1 MKAFHLLIVT
11 LFTASSLV
19 AQVGNELYRPVF
31 HYTPGFNWM
40 SDPNGLVYYNGKY
53 HMFYQYNPVGVQPAN
68 MSWGHAVSSNLIT
81 WEEKSVA
88 IPVQNG
94 VQAYSGSVVVD
105 WNNTS
110 GFGINGKPPLVA
122 IYTGASNVQ
131 DQRLAYSNDD
141 GVTWTNYSQNPVI
154 TSNNKNFRDPKV
166 IWHKESQKW
175 IMVVSQGNYKT
186 IIFYSSPNLKTWTPM
201 QAFGPIGNV
210 SGLWECPDF
219 FKLSSDNDSTKP
231 KWVLVHSVSPNAQ
244 FFIGDF
250 NGQHFNWDNTTPNS
264 ILIDDFESNA
274 YHNWTIS
281 GSSFATSPSMG
292 TTAVAGYLGKK
303 LTRSYYNGNGSQ
315 GKLVSANFIIQKK
328 NISFLIGGGCH
339 PETAYIKLVVN
350 GEAVRKSTGLND
362 DLLKWQNW
370 DVSSLIGK
378 TAHIE
383 IVDSATGNWG
393 HINVDHIIQSDISNG
408 ENSGQVDYGK
418 DFYALQ
424 SFSDMPDGRRI
435 WLGWLNNWNYATQV
449 PTTPWKGI
457 MSIPREVKLETHNGQ
472 LKLVQKPIEELK
484 AFRKN
489 GLSFKNTSLG
499 AINNSLRTVIGNS
512 LNAPV
517 FKQFELK
524 AKIAVLDNEG
534 FSLKFKKNGLQY
546 SEFVFD
552 FINKVIRFDRSHS
565 GGLTADQNF
574 RDIQFAPLV
583 IEDGFIDLHLFVDN
597 CSVELFSGGGQVV
610 MSNQIFPDG
619 TSNKVELASLN
630 GDLVFEEFDIWKMGK
645 PVLTPNPVTVFKYPL
660 FHVYPNPVVNSNGIT
675 IKIKDEV
682 AGNVKFKLFN
692 ANGMLVL
699 EFQPSANSIIIPR
712 NKLSESK
719 GMYFLTGST
728 GTDTQVEKL
737 LVLGH

>member
-1 MKAFHLLIVT
+1 MKAFNLIIVT
-11 LFTASSLV
+11 LLTASSLV
-19 AQVGNELYRPVF
+19 AQVGNELYRPFF

-53 HMFYQYNPVGVQPAN
+53 HMFYQYNPLGIQPAN

-81 WEEKSVA
+81 WEEKQVA

-141 GVTWTNYSQNPVI
+141 GVTWTNYSQNPVM

-166 IWHKESQKW
+166 IWHKETQKW

-201 QAFGPIGNV
+201 QAFGPIANV
-210 SGLWECPDF
+210 SGFWECPDF
-219 FKLSSDNDSTKP
+219 FKLPVDNDTNKTK
-231 KWVLVHSVSPNAQ
+231 WMLVHSVTPNAQ

-250 NGQHFNWDNTTPNS
+250 DGEHFSWDTSTANN

-274 YHNWTIS
+274 YNNWTIT

-303 LTRSYYNGNGSQ
+303 LTRSYFNGNGSQ
-315 GKLVSANFIIQKK
+315 GKLVSANFTIQKK
-328 NISFLIGGGCH
+328 YISFLIGGGYH

-350 GEAVRKSTGLND
+350 GEGVRKSTGLND
-362 DLLKWQNW
+362 DLLNWKNW
-370 DVSSLIGK
+370 DVSSLIGQ

-383 IVDSATGNWG
+383 IVDSATGSWG
-393 HINVDHIIQSDISNG
+393 HINIDHIIQSDNRNG
-408 ENSGQVDYGK
+408 LTSGQVDYGK

-435 WLGWLNNWNYATQV
+435 WLGWMNNWNYAAQV
-449 PTTPWKGI
+449 PTTPWKGV

-489 GLSFKNTSLG
+489 GLSFKNTNLS

-512 LNAPV
+512 LNTPI

-524 AKIAVLDNEG
+524 AKIAVLNKEG

-552 FINKVIRFDRSHS
+552 FINKVIRFDRSYS
-565 GGLTADQNF
+565 GSLTTDQSF
-574 RDIQFAPLV
+574 KDIQFAPLV
-583 IEDGFIDLHLFVDN
+583 IENGFIDLHLFVDN
-597 CSVELFSGGGQVV
+597 CSAELFSGGGQVV
-610 MSNQIFPDG
+610 MSNQIFPDAA
-619 TSNKVELASLN
+619 SNKVELTSLSD
-630 GDLVFEEFDIWKMGK
+630 DLVFEEFDIWKMGA
-645 PVLTPNPVTVFKYPL
+645 PVFTVNPPAVFKYPL

-675 IKIKDEV
+675 IKIKDDV
-682 AGNVKFKLFN
+682 AGNVKFRLFN
-692 ANGMLVL
+692 ANGMLIS

-712 NKLSESK
+712 NKLAPSK
-719 GMYFLTGST
+719 GMYFLSGST
-728 GTDTQVEKL
+728 GSDTQVEKL
-737 LVLGH
+737 LVVGH

>member
-1 MKAFHLLIVT
+1 MKAFHLIIAT
-11 LFTASSLV
+11 LLTASSLV

-31 HYTPGFNWM
+31 HYSPSFNWM

-53 HMFYQYNPVGVQPAN
+53 HMFYQYNPLGTQPTN
-68 MSWGHAVSSNLIT
+68 MSWGHAISSNLIT
-81 WEEKSVA
+81 WEEKPVA
-88 IPVQNG
+88 IPMQNG

-141 GVTWTNYSQNPVI
+141 GVTWTNYSQNPVM
-154 TSNNKNFRDPKV
+154 TSANKNFRDPKV

-186 IIFYSSPNLKTWTPM
+186 IIFYSSPNLKTWTAM
-201 QAFGPIGNV
+201 QAFGPIANV

-219 FKLSSDNDSTKP
+219 FKLHLDNDTSKT
-231 KWVLVHSVSPNAQ
+231 KWVLMHSVTPNAQ
-244 FFIGDF
+244 YFIGDF
-250 NGQHFNWDNTTPNS
+250 DGQHFNWENSISNS
-264 ILIDDFESNA
+264 ILIDDFESNN
-274 YHNWTIS
+274 YNNWTIT
-281 GSSFATSPSMG
+281 GTSFSTSPAMG

-303 LTRSYYNGNGSQ
+303 LTRSSFNGNGSQ
-315 GKLVSANFIIQKK
+315 GKLVSANFTIQK
-328 NISFLIGGGCH
+328 NYISFLIGGGCN
-339 PETAYIKLVVN
+339 PGTAYIKLVVN

-362 DLLKWQNW
+362 DLMKWKNW
-370 DVSSLIGK
+370 DVSSLIGQ
-378 TAHIE
+378 TARIE
-383 IVDSATGNWG
+383 ILDSATGSWG
-393 HINVDHIIQSDISNG
+393 HINVDHIIQSDIING
-408 ENSGQVDYGK
+408 ENNGQIDYGK

-435 WLGWLNNWNYATQV
+435 WLGWLNNWNYAAQV
-449 PTTPWKGI
+449 PTSPWKGI

-484 AFRKN
+484 TLRKN
-489 GLSFKNTSLG
+489 GLSFKNTNLSV
-499 AINNSLRTVIGNS
+499 INNALRTDIGNS
-512 LNAPV
+512 LNAPI

-524 AKIAVLDNEG
+524 AKVAVLNKDG

-565 GGLTADQNF
+565 GGLTADQYF
-574 RDIQFAPLV
+574 KDIQIAPLV
-583 IEDGFIDLHLFVDN
+583 IENGFIDLHLFADN
-597 CSVELFSGGGQVV
+597 CSAELFSGGGQIV

-619 TSNKVELASLN
+619 TSNKIELTSLN
-630 GDLVFEEFDIWKMGK
+630 DDLVFEEFDIWKIGK
-645 PVLTPNPVTVFKYPL
+645 PGLTANPVTIFKYPL
-660 FHVYPNPVVNSNGIT
+660 FSLYPNPVVNSNGIT

-682 AGNVKFKLFN
+682 AGNVKFKLFD
-692 ANGMLVL
+692 ANGMLVS
-699 EFQPSANSIIIPR
+699 EFQPSSNSIIIPR
-712 NKLSESK
+712 NKLATSK
-719 GMYFLTGST
+719 GLYFLKGSDGNT
-728 GTDTQVEKL
+728 TQTEKL
-737 LVLGH
+737 LVLGY